1 MISGKDNSY
10 VKSDNHVH
18 LNIWQR
24 DNRWFFLLQ
33 TFLANN
39 EVLKVGV
46 EVLKDAERFAN
57 CKCIPAE
64 FRVKGCLDLKFL
76 ITNMKNLQDKYGKP
90 TLSLE
95 DLATHAGVEF
105 KKDKDQ
111 TCSDWESHLLDE
123 PQQVA

>member
-1 MISGKDNSY
+1 M
-10 VKSDNHVH
+10 
-18 LNIWQR
+18 
-24 DNRWFFLLQ
+24 LQ
-33 TFLANN
+33 TFLAND

-46 EVLKDAERFAN
+46 EVLKDAERFASS
-57 CKCIPAE
+57 PLTPPE

-76 ITNMKNLQDKYGKP
+76 IRNMKELQHKYKKS

-111 TCSDWESHLLDE
+111 TCSDWESDLLDE
-123 PQQVA
+123 PQQVT